1 MELKGYDYHLPKEFI
16 AQCPLNERSDS
27 RLMVVCGSKLEHM
40 HFHNL
45 PDYLEKGDVIVVNE
59 SKVIQAKLVG
69 HKSTG
74 GRVEAILTKRI
85 AGNYEAI
92 VKGRVK
98 ANAILNFPGCSAK
111 VLGKQEGVATLRFTP
126 QVSASALQNIGQ
138 IPLPPYVKQT
148 LADPSRYQT
157 VYAAKNGSVAAHTAG
172 LHFTPSLLNQIRKK
186 GVKIARVCLHIS
198 YATFFPIRGRIEQH
212 KMYPE
217 FCTINKS
224 NADIINKRKGRLFAV
239 GTTVAKTLESFADQD
254 GILQPGSMNSDLFI
268 YPPYRFKT
276 KIDALV
282 TNFHLP
288 KSTLLLLV
296 CAYYGRDKIMKAYR
310 EAIRRRYRFYSFG
323 DAMLLLKEN
332 LQPQ

>member
-1 MELKGYDYHLPKEFI
+1 MELKRYDYHLPKEFI
-16 AQCPLNERSDS
+16 AQCPLNERSGS
-27 RLMVVCGSKLEHM
+27 RLMVVRGSKVEHR

-69 HKSTG
+69 YKSTG

-85 AGNYEAI
+85 GGNYEAI
-92 VKGRVK
+92 VKGNVK
-98 ANAILNFPGCSAK
+98 ANAILSFPPFSAK
-111 VLGKQEGVATLRFTP
+111 VLDKREGIASLKFTP
-126 QVSASALQNIGQ
+126 QLKPSALEDIGQ
-138 IPLPPYVKQT
+138 MPIPPYVKGP

-172 LHFTPSLLNQIRKK
+172 LHFTPFLLNQIRKK
-186 GVKIARVCLHIS
+186 GVKLAQVCLHIS
-198 YATFFPIRGRIEQH
+198 YATFFPIRGPIEQH

-224 NADIINKRKGRLFAV
+224 NADIINNRKGRLFAV
-239 GTTVAKTLESFADQD
+239 GTTVVKTLESFADQD
-254 GILQPGSMNSDLFI
+254 GILQPGSLNADLFI

-296 CAYYGRDKIMKAYR
+296 CAYYGREKIMKAYQ

-323 DAMLLLKEN
+323 DAMLLLKEK